1 MDEYVLEILTKV
13 DRLHLKDLFAQ
24 EKVSIADFVYLND
37 DDLKDI
43 GIENPEERKHIRRGS
58 KKFVEHIKK
67 KDKQDNIQ
75 EHGQKESEPKGK
87 CISVVFV
94 LI

>member
-1 MDEYVLEILTKV
+1 MAKA
-13 DRLHLKDLFAQ
+13 DRLDLTDFFAQ
-24 EKVSIADFVYLND
+24 EEVSILDFVSLND
-37 DDLKDI
+37 DDLEEI

-67 KDKQDNIQ
+67 KDTQDNIQ